1 MQEVKIKMRKISE
14 KKYEKQ
20 MTQLEK
26 QLTAPQLQE
35 QRTELL
41 KLIVVAE
48 KKEQEPQGEWN
59 EMTRF

>member
-48 KKEQEPQGEWN
+48 KKR
-59 EMTRF
+59 TRTSR